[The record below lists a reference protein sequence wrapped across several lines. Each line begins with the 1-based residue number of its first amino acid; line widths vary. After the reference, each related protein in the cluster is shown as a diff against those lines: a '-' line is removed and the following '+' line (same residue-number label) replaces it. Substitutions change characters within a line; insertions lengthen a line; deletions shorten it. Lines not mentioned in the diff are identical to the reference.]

1 MANPKKTYRHRS
13 AVKAHRQSLRRYA
26 RNRAAKKNIRLSAR
40 AAVKAAAAK
49 DGAKLEEASSQA
61 VSLIDKAA
69 RRGLIHWKAAARKK
83 SRLMRRL
90 AAQMRAPAAPA
101 SAGASA

>member
-1 MANPKKTYRHRS
+1 MANPKKIYRHRS
-13 AVKAHRQSLRRYA
+13 ALKAHRESLRRYA
-26 RNRAAKKNIRLSAR
+26 HNRAAKKNIRLSIR
-40 AAVKAAAAK
+40 AAVKAAATK
-49 DGAKLEEASSQA
+49 DGAKMGESAAQTT
-61 VSLIDKAA
+61 SLIDKAA

-101 SAGASA
+101 SA